1 MNGHTGGLGVRGRD
15 RLGEDVVGPQRS
27 QVAVRAEVAVDP
39 VAHDL
44 DPPVALARLAAHGL
58 GELGDVVELEPVVAQ
73 VALGPGEV
81 AARAHE
87 ARQVT
92 TAVHPPRVE
101 RRAGVAHQENPA
113 VAVRQRLL
121 LRGRR
126 VDGAL
131 GAQPDV
137 AVHVDEAGQGPA
149 LELDHVGALRR
160 RPGEADPPVL
170 THRSPTSRSS
180 PTMTWP
186 RTCSVGL
193 PARTC
198 GSWVRTDGTGDGPVG
213 ARCGTGRCHGHN
225 LAPGRLRVAP
235 GRGRLSGTAAAQR
248 PPSSFSKPGGSCRSS
263 GVADGGASVGPT
275 PNAEPDG
282 AADR

>member
-101 RRAGVAHQENPA
+101 RRAGVAHQENPLSRSVSACSCA
-113 VAVRQRLL
+113 VVASTAPWAPSPTWQCTSTRP
-121 LRGRR
+121 GR
-126 VDGAL
+126 
-131 GAQPDV
+131 AQP
-137 AVHVDEAGQGPA
+137 
-149 LELDHVGALRR
+149 
-160 RPGEADPPVL
+160 
-170 THRSPTSRSS
+170 SS
-180 PTMTWP
+180 STMLVP
-186 RTCSVGL
+186 C
-193 PARTC
+193 
-198 GSWVRTDGTGDGPVG
+198 
-213 ARCGTGRCHGHN
+213 
-225 LAPGRLRVAP
+225 
-235 GRGRLSGTAAAQR
+235 
-248 PPSSFSKPGGSCRSS
+248 
-263 GVADGGASVGPT
+263 ADGRVRLIRPS
-275 PNAEPDG
+275 
-282 AADR
+282 